1 MCPYC
6 GRGFYNKQCLDVHVS
21 TGTCGFQSLP
31 RTGKGLYGDLSNVT
45 ENRVPRLN
53 PPHPLI
59 LPVLPR
65 IEYERQ
71 APLYMTKLPIIAMIF
86 ENAVEEAD
94 IQL

>member
-1 MCPYC
+1 MCLYC
-6 GRGFYNKQCLDVHVS
+6 GRGFYNKQCLDVHVN

-31 RTGKGLYGDLSNVT
+31 QTGKGLYEDLSNVT
-45 ENRVPRLN
+45 EKRAPRLN
-53 PPHPLI
+53 PPPPLM

-65 IEYERQ
+65 IEYARQ

-86 ENAVEEAD
+86 ENAAEEAK